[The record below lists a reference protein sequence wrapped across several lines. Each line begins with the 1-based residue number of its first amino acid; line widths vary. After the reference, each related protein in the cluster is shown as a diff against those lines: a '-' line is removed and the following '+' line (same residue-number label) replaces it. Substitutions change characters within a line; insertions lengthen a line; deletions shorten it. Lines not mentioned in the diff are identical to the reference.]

1 MFKNLCK
8 VLIIVSLFSTT
19 VMAGTGLELVAPGG
33 GEADLLENVTRYYGD
48 GTNLVVVNW
57 GNYQL
62 QAQALEYQH
71 QKATLQGKGK
81 VRLIQK
87 KPHRELKSEQVFADL
102 NRDHFKA
109 SGSVKI
115 RYDDTTNISGEH
127 LDWET
132 RTERFNLTG
141 NVAVIYSGWKM
152 TGEKIEGN
160 MNSGVFT
167 ISGTV
172 QVINKENSMR
182 AGRAIFDRSI
192 EKVTLQ
198 ENPVVINGNNEL
210 SATEIVYDLKTKK
223 VSASGVVKSRVIE
236 QLSNRE

>member
-1 MFKNLCK
+1 
-8 VLIIVSLFSTT
+8 
-19 VMAGTGLELVAPGG
+19 
-33 GEADLLENVTRYYGD
+33 
-48 GTNLVVVNW
+48 
-57 GNYQL
+57 
-62 QAQALEYQH
+62 
-71 QKATLQGKGK
+71 
-81 VRLIQK
+81 
-87 KPHRELKSEQVFADL
+87 
-102 NRDHFKA
+102 
-109 SGSVKI
+109 
-115 RYDDTTNISGEH
+115 
-127 LDWET
+127 
-132 RTERFNLTG
+132 
-141 NVAVIYSGWKM
+141 M